1 MKEDV
6 IVYRLNELYYE
17 VNKYIKLLDFNKLWN
32 GFKPL
37 KFALYN
43 DKECFFDG
51 EFIEKTND
59 FLANTSIRYNDE
71 VIAIWNVVEEID
83 PILLTSK
90 IIHEMFHGFQTIN
103 NESRF
108 PNELDALYNYKY
120 TNDNLSVKLIE
131 NKIISE
137 LIDRFDIDKFNYLL
151 GVRKYRFNNYNYEY
165 LYESKIEQI
174 EGSACYVELNVLK
187 QLSNELYLNK
197 LNSMKKRVVN
207 PNNLLPIRIIS
218 YDIGALLLTI
228 LKENNIVFNQRFND
242 ISYSIDLI
250 TNIDEITPNDYYDMS
265 SYIED
270 YNKQSEEIINKA
282 IIDNNIICESNVEL
296 LGVNVYNARYYNN
309 YIISTFFVMYKDK
322 NNQIIKYGDFVIEY
336 NEVAKASKIY
346 KI

>member
-1 MKEDV
+1 M
-6 IVYRLNELYYE
+6 
-17 VNKYIKLLDFNKLWN
+17 
-32 GFKPL
+32 
-37 KFALYN
+37 
-43 DKECFFDG
+43 
-51 EFIEKTND
+51 
-59 FLANTSIRYNDE
+59 
-71 VIAIWNVVEEID
+71 
-83 PILLTSK
+83 
-90 IIHEMFHGFQTIN
+90 IN

-250 TNIDEITPNDYYDMS
+250 TNIDEIAPNDYYDMS

-322 NNQIIKYGDFVIEY
+322 NNQIIKYGDFVIES